1 MSELTSGT
9 VTFKDAD
16 VSLQAGADVP
26 QADFDRV
33 VGELKSALPDV
44 FSLDATLEKKAE
56 GGTEGPADFT
66 AVLAAETG
74 RIELRGRL
82 TDDRLRAAV
91 DSFARAE
98 FGSTSV
104 YLATRN
110 DPDLPDGWPIRV
122 LAGLQAMAEL
132 DHGSLLVRADTV
144 EVKGVTG
151 KLAGKSRIS
160 QILSDKLGQ
169 GKTFK
174 VDVSYD
180 KALDPLAALPSPEEC
195 AQDVTDVLARKK
207 IAFTPSS
214 AEIDGSASAVMTAL
228 ADVLKDCPGIKLEI
242 AGHTDSQGSEGG
254 NLALSQARAEA
265 VLLALQ
271 GRQIDVSG
279 MVAKGYGEAVPL
291 ADNATDTGREANRRI
306 EFTLIGGTKP
316 DPAQPDAL
324 AADPATDGS
333 STAAPAADG
342 ATATPAAQDGAAPDF
357 SGDTSPSLAPKD
369 MTRRPK
375 KRPAQNG

>member
-1 MSELTSGT
+1 MQHRGVVASAKPATDFGQRARRHRLGKIHRHLT
-9 VTFKDAD
+9 
-16 VSLQAGADVP
+16 
-26 QADFDRV
+26 
-33 VGELKSALPDV
+33 
-44 FSLDATLEKKAE
+44 
-56 GGTEGPADFT
+56 
-66 AVLAAETG
+66 
-74 RIELRGRL
+74 RL
-82 TDDRLRAAV
+82 YHRLRAAV

-195 AQDVTDVLARKK
+195 AQDVTDVLARQK